1 MPTSGSLGSLSPT
14 DVPTDGFLGPT
25 PVGEGIWIVRR
36 LFSLGGNQTDGL
48 RWEGLKE
55 RVLAMIAD
63 SGLNH
68 PALTEPSESTAAEL
82 AEEVAQVGKLIAGEH
97 VPFPLDSTMTIVRD
111 STTGGLTLHSVVEAD
126 AGLVAAVAALGSV
139 SRIVAPNLQHW
150 LFIEGWAAAHPDA
163 SILLA
168 EPACGEDLH
177 AKLADQLREHR
188 GEVKTLP
195 RAGDLGSELQ
205 FRLLE
210 GNPLSLNEMLLYHTP
225 SETLIAT
232 DSFYGGYGGGETPTW
247 FARFW
252 FKLTKAGSFRGHR
265 LPVYRTARAVSD
277 GDPAKLL
284 ECVQEMN
291 RGWEYRQIVFAHGTS
306 PYTAERLALN
316 NAGAKGAATTV
327 PAQYEA
333 CWRDGLAAVTKKA
346 TPKPLLMDGGGCC
359 GESVGATNIKGR

>member
-1 MPTSGSLGSLSPT
+1 MAHRYNTIPCL
-14 DVPTDGFLGPT
+14 
-25 PVGEGIWIVRR
+25 R
-36 LFSLGGNQTDGL
+36 L
-48 RWEGLKE
+48 
-55 RVLAMIAD
+55 
-63 SGLNH
+63 
-68 PALTEPSESTAAEL
+68 
-82 AEEVAQVGKLIAGEH
+82 
-97 VPFPLDSTMTIVRD
+97 
-111 STTGGLTLHSVVEAD
+111 
-126 AGLVAAVAALGSV
+126 
-139 SRIVAPNLQHW
+139 
-150 LFIEGWAAAHPDA
+150 
-163 SILLA
+163 
-168 EPACGEDLH
+168 LH
-177 AKLADQLREHR
+177 APPNT
-188 GEVKTLP
+188 G
-195 RAGDLGSELQ
+195 
-205 FRLLE
+205 FR
-210 GNPLSLNEMLLYHTP
+210 SLNEMLLYHTP

-277 GDPAKLL
+277 GDPEQLL

-316 NAGAKGAATTV
+316 NAGVKGAATTV